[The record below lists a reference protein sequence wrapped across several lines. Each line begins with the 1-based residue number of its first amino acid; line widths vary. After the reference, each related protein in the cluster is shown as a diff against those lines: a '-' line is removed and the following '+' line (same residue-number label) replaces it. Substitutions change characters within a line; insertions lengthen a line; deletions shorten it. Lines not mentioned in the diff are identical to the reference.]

1 MALCAISSPY
11 TVDLRQLEGTVPFE
25 SGLLHDSVTAW
36 PWHHTHYLGGVLI
49 GLPDTSSSALKI
61 PQMNT
66 FFVFE
71 RERHAQKIRSVLW
84 ITVLQISAVFWQTGG
99 SQLFLDCLVGAVF
112 MTEKKS
118 LMKEWHLQF
127 FQMAEEVRMNNSRGR
142 KMLISKKRHGHDLM
156 LLEVVF
162 KPRKHQCLPN
172 ILLPSLWPP
181 QPLQCIYPLV
191 FLSHSVSQQ

>member
-112 MTEKKS
+112 MTEK
-118 LMKEWHLQF
+118 
-127 FQMAEEVRMNNSRGR
+127 N
-142 KMLISKKRHGHDLM
+142 
-156 LLEVVF
+156 
-162 KPRKHQCLPN
+162 
-172 ILLPSLWPP
+172 
-181 QPLQCIYPLV
+181 PL
-191 FLSHSVSQQ
+191 